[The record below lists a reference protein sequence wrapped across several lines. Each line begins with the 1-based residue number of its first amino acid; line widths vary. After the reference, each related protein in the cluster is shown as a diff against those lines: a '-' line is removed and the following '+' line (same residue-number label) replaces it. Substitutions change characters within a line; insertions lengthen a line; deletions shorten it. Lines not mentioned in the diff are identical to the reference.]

1 MPGFRPVRLQTL
13 PIAGTLSALLM
24 PAQSTIADLENAD
37 ETTSPEADIGTA
49 IKPTRRG
56 PGTYDRTQTTEERR
70 EEQRRSLVSAA
81 ARVFARDG
89 LAKASVAAILDESG
103 LSRGTFYR
111 HFRDIEEVFGAVQRE
126 AASVL
131 YERLLAAYESHDGPV
146 DRMRAAIRAYLTLL
160 SERSDLSW
168 AFLREARVSGDQYV
182 ALRRNILDK
191 TVALFQR
198 GGRDAVERGIIDAVP
213 DDLMVYAMV
222 VAIEGVGMRYLE
234 DGRAEDALEAAPVLE
249 ELCFKVYR

>member
-1 MPGFRPVRLQTL
+1 
-13 PIAGTLSALLM
+13 M
-24 PAQSTIADLENAD
+24 PAESTVADLEPTEDA
-37 ETTSPEADIGTA
+37 SLQEAEFGTA
-49 IKPTRRG
+49 IKPGRRG

-70 EEQRRSLVSAA
+70 EEQRRSLVAAA

-111 HFRDIEEVFGAVQRE
+111 HFRDLQEVFGAVQRE
-126 AASVL
+126 AATVL
-131 YERLLAAYESHDGPV
+131 YDRLLMAYESHDNPIE
-146 DRMRAAIRAYLTLL
+146 RLRATIRAYLTLL

-168 AFLREARVSGDQYV
+168 AFHREARVSGDQYV

-191 TVALFQR
+191 TVALFQH
-198 GGRDAVERGIIDAVP
+198 GGRDALAQGIIESVP

-222 VAIEGVGMRYLE
+222 VAIEGLGMRYLE

-249 ELCFKVYR
+249 ALCFKVYR